1 MEMIIAFIVY
11 LLIGFGVIYWIAG
24 KSSSEEN
31 SAWVVAYSLGLFFWP
46 AIIINYIRYK
56 NKLNN

>member
-11 LLIGFGVIYWIAG
+11 LLIGFGVIYWISG

-31 SAWVVAYSLGLFFWP
+31 PAWVVVYAFGSFFWP

-56 NKLNN
+56 NKLK